1 LARNL
6 DLIIPQ
12 LLKGEFK
19 GMYKLVIGEW
29 RVLYT
34 ADFAKKVITI
44 HILGHRKD
52 IYKKMKQ
59 IRRSISG
66 EE

>member
-1 LARNL
+1 
-6 DLIIPQ
+6 
-12 LLKGEFK
+12 
-19 GMYKLVIGEW
+19 MYKLVIGEW
-29 RVLYT
+29 RVFYT

-59 IRRSISG
+59 IRRSIAG